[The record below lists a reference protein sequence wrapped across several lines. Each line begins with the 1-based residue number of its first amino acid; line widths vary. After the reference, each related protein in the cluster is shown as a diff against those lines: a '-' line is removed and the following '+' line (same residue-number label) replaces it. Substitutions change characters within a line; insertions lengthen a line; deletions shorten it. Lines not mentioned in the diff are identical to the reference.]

1 MRCPPLCWLAWL
13 LAALCISAA
22 ATASS
27 RSGLPSA
34 DRATTPS
41 RIADRPWEEEI
52 VYTMYLGNF
61 VDGNTSNNVMLSAYG
76 PLLGVDSNGVDH
88 GGYLGGDLDG
98 VIQKLDYFAD
108 LGITTLFLSPVV
120 QNDKAGFF
128 GYYAGGYRARDY
140 HAVDE
145 NLGTTDTLLQLID
158 QAHARGMRVM
168 IDMPLSLCGIENPMN
183 TAANAANG
191 YFNGTAWGMRVWNAD
206 NPAVAAHLTEV
217 AAFWRDLT
225 GCDGLR
231 LDSCQLLSN
240 AFWTSFAA
248 QVDGQAAPD
257 NLFLMAELTS
267 GPAVIGS
274 FLSQT
279 KFDSAYDFSFLA
291 CQGVFGANQNV
302 SGIDFVTQ
310 QAQQHY
316 PNPNRMCSE
325 IDNYGDTF
333 ADKSSV
339 PVSDRTKLALAFM
352 LTMNRIPILY
362 AGDEIGHWNKVPGDV
377 FDPAKGDQSIRPY
390 LRQLIALR
398 KSHAALSRGTFTKV
412 QSASPIFAYKRVF
425 GGSTILVVTNNSG
438 VPRLV
443 SYSTLGAAWSSL
455 ELYDLMQ
462 DQVAKP
468 TNSAASVSVP
478 PTSAVILEVR
488 DGTSGM
494 GNSWAAYD

>member
-1 MRCPPLCWLAWL
+1 MRCPPPCWLAWL

-27 RSGLPSA
+27 RSSIPTA

-41 RIADRPWEEEI
+41 RIADRAWEEEI

-61 VDGNTSNNVMLSAYG
+61 VDGNTSNNVMLNAYG

-145 NLGTTDTLLQLID
+145 NLGTTDTLVQLID

-206 NPAVAAHLTEV
+206 NPTVAAHLTEV

-302 SGIDFVTQ
+302 SEIDFVTQ
-310 QAQQHY
+310 QAQQNY

-333 ADKSSV
+333 AGKSLGARV
-339 PVSDRTKLALAFM
+339 RPHQACAGVHADHEPHTDPLRRRRDRLLEQGSG
-352 LTMNRIPILY
+352 RC
-362 AGDEIGHWNKVPGDV
+362 VRPG
-377 FDPAKGDQSIRPY
+377 K
-390 LRQLIALR
+390 
-398 KSHAALSRGTFTKV
+398 
-412 QSASPIFAYKRVF
+412 
-425 GGSTILVVTNNSG
+425 GGSVNPA
-438 VPRLV
+438 VPQAVDRPAQEPRGFEPRHLHQGAKLKSDLCLQEGFRRLDHPCGHQQ
-443 SYSTLGAAWSSL
+443 LRCAEAGQLLDPGRSL
-455 ELYDLMQ
+455 EFAGAIRSDAGPGGKAGQFGRLGLRAPIQ
-462 DQVAKP
+462 RRH
-468 TNSAASVSVP
+468 S
-478 PTSAVILEVR
+478 
-488 DGTSGM
+488 
-494 GNSWAAYD
+494 